1 MGTYLAFGLNYRVSA
16 YPNQDQTG
24 NGNLD
29 ALIMAMEEELDFPSD
44 NYEMVISE
52 QEATWTL
59 KSEVLQQQLIPLLKQ
74 VYPLL
79 HGFGKDA
86 EHAWWHQ
93 LFRDLEAIPP
103 DNWISFAESHDHEY
117 WDFCVEGYVDEWCR
131 VRTLSSE
138 VRINYF
144 NIRLMME
151 GKFMMEEGERSFH
164 FLRHCIT
171 RAFPEYPLAR
181 SLRIYVLG

>member
-1 MGTYLAFGLNYRVSA
+1 MGAYLAVGLNYRVSA
-16 YPNQDQTG
+16 GLNRHQTG
-24 NGNLD
+24 DVNPEP
-29 ALIMAMEEELDFPSD
+29 LILAMEEELGFPSD

-52 QEATWTL
+52 QDVTWTL
-59 KSEVLQQQLIPLLKQ
+59 KTEVLQQQLIPLLKQ

-79 HGFGKDA
+79 HGFGKDTKQ
-86 EHAWWHQ
+86 AWWHQ

-103 DNWISFAESHDHEY
+103 DSWISFAESHDHEY

-131 VRTLSSE
+131 VRTPSSE
-138 VRINYF
+138 VKINYF

-151 GKFMMEEGERSFH
+151 GKFMMEEGGKSFH
-164 FLRHCIT
+164 FLHHCIT
-171 RAFPEYPLAR
+171 HAFPEYPLAR